1 MGTAGWGNP
10 GQQRLPDYY
19 GLLGVAHDAP
29 FQEIQ
34 AAYWRHAN
42 ARDIDIALLNVAY
55 EVLGDQT
62 RREAY
67 DAARHE
73 LGVVP
78 SQPEAAPL
86 SEDAPRLQGKL
97 SGFIH

>member
-1 MGTAGWGNP
+1 MAIESWGNP
-10 GQQRLPDYY
+10 QQGRLPDYY
-19 GLLGVAHDAP
+19 GILGVAEDAS

-55 EVLGDQT
+55 EALGHQA
-62 RREAY
+62 RRENY
-67 DAARHE
+67 DASRRE
-73 LGVVP
+73 RGVLP
-78 SQPEAAPL
+78 STPAAKPL

-97 SGFIH
+97 YGFLH